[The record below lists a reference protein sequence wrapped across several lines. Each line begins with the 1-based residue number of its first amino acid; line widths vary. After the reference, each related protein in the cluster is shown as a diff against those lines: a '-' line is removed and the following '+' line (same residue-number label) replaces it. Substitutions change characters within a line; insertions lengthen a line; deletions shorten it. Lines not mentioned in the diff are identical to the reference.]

1 MQLRISKTAQQWLIK
16 QLDLQAGSGVRFF
29 TPTGGRNGH
38 VNYGPKQSYQRE
50 DQPKQPVLQVI
61 IDEINYHIDD
71 QDSWFF
77 SGKTT
82 IIDYDKQNGL
92 TFSFYNANGDQI
104 DANTTASK
112 GNTRFE
118 NKFSN

>member
-1 MQLRISKTAQQWLIK
+1 MQLKITQSARQWLIK
-16 QLDLQAGSGVRFF
+16 QLDLKPGAGVRFF
-29 TPTGGRNGH
+29 TPTGGSNGH

-50 DQPKQPVLQVI
+50 DQPKQPVLQNIV
-61 IDEINYHIDD
+61 DEINYHIDD

-104 DANTTASK
+104 GKHTITT
-112 GNTRFE
+112 RI
-118 NKFSN
+118 

>member
-1 MQLRISKTAQQWLIK
+1 MQLKNFKDRSTMADQA
-16 QLDLQAGSGVRFF
+16 AGSAAWQRRALLYSNWWPQW
-29 TPTGGRNGH
+29 T

-82 IIDYDKQNGL
+82 LIDYDRKM
-92 TFSFYNANGDQI
+92 A
-104 DANTTASK
+104 
-112 GNTRFE
+112 
-118 NKFSN
+118 

>member
-1 MQLRISKTAQQWLIK
+1 MQLKISKTAQQWLIK
-16 QLDLQAGSGVRFF
+16 QLDLQPGSGVRFF

-82 IIDYDKQNGL
+82 LIDYDPQNGL
-92 TFSFYNANGDQI
+92 TFHFFNGNGEPV
-104 DANTTASK
+104 DANTAASK

-118 NKFSN
+118 GLWN

>member
-1 MQLRISKTAQQWLIK
+1 MQLKITQSARQWLIK
-16 QLDLQAGSGVRFF
+16 QLDLKPGAGVRFF
-29 TPTGGRNGH
+29 TPTGGSNGH

-50 DQPKQPVLQVI
+50 DQPKQPVLQNIV
-61 IDEINYHIDD
+61 DEINYHIDD

-92 TFSFYNANGDQI
+92 TFSFYNAKGDQI
-104 DANTTASK
+104 DANTAASK

-118 NKFSN
+118 GLWD

>member
-1 MQLRISKTAQQWLIK
+1 MADQA
-16 QLDLQAGSGVRFF
+16 AGSA
-29 TPTGGRNGH
+29 
-38 VNYGPKQSYQRE
+38 SWQRRALLYSNWWP
-50 DQPKQPVLQVI
+50 QWTRQLWPQAVLSKRRSAQPVLQVI

-82 IIDYDKQNGL
+82 LIDYDPQNGL
-92 TFSFYNANGDQI
+92 TFHFFNGNGEPV
-104 DANTTASK
+104 DANTAASK

-118 NKFSN
+118 GLWD

>member
-1 MQLRISKTAQQWLIK
+1 MDTSIMA
-16 QLDLQAGSGVRFF
+16 
-29 TPTGGRNGH
+29 PT
-38 VNYGPKQSYQRE
+38 
-50 DQPKQPVLQVI
+50 KQPVLQVI

-82 IIDYDKQNGL
+82 LIDYDPQNGL
-92 TFSFYNANGDQI
+92 TFHFFNGNGEPV
-104 DANTTASK
+104 DANTAASK

-118 NKFSN
+118 GLWDWFRHSYDAAAI

>member
-1 MQLRISKTAQQWLIK
+1 MQLKISKTAQQWLIK
-16 QLDLQAGSGVRFF
+16 QLDLQPGNGVRFF

-61 IDEINYHIDD
+61 IDEINYQIDD

-82 IIDYDKQNGL
+82 LIDYDGQNGL
-92 TFSFYNANGDQI
+92 TFHFFNGNGEPV
-104 DANTTASK
+104 DAFTAASK

-118 NKFSN
+118 GLWD

>member
-1 MQLRISKTAQQWLIK
+1 MQLKISKTAQQWLIK
-16 QLDLQAGSGVRFF
+16 QLDLQPGSGVRFF
-29 TPTGGRNGH
+29 TPTGGRNGR
-38 VNYGPKQSYQRE
+38 VNYGLKQSYQRE

-82 IIDYDKQNGL
+82 LIDYDPQNGL
-92 TFSFYNANGDQI
+92 TFHFFNGNGEPV
-104 DANTTASK
+104 DANTAASK

-118 NKFSN
+118 GLWD

>member
-16 QLDLQAGSGVRFF
+16 QLDLQPGSGVRFF

-61 IDEINYHIDD
+61 IDEI
-71 QDSWFF
+71 
-77 SGKTT
+77 
-82 IIDYDKQNGL
+82 DYDPQNGL
-92 TFSFYNANGDQI
+92 TFHFFNGNGEPV
-104 DANTTASK
+104 DANTAASK

-118 NKFSN
+118 GLWD